1 MEYCELHIPAPLNI
15 LHHHPRSQIWVNQSS
30 VPFSWHSAR
39 PPEQNL
45 RSRIRSSTSQ
55 SPQCTTSTEQVI
67 FSAYKLKI
75 GPFRSHRL
83 ANSKRRALPPG
94 RQAGARKAFL
104 GFDAWSFQK
113 WFTSWV
119 MKVQPSPSACFWA
132 SCPSS
137 LSAQIKKHL
146 SEMCRGK
153 P

>member
-1 MEYCELHIPAPLNI
+1 MWA
-15 LHHHPRSQIWVNQSS
+15 NQSS
-30 VPFSWHSAR
+30 VPFSWQNTHC
-39 PPEQNL
+39 PEQKL
-45 RSRIRSSTSQ
+45 RSRICSFTLQ
-55 SPQCTTSTEQVI
+55 SPQCSTSIEQVI
-67 FSAYKLKI
+67 FSAYKLKT

-83 ANSKRRALPPG
+83 ANSKGRALSPG

-146 SEMCRGK
+146 SEICRRK